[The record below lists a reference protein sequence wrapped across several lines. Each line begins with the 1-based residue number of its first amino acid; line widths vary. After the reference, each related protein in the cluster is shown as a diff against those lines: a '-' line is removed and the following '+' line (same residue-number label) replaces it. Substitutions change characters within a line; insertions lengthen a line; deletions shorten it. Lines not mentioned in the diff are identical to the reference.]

1 MLNGKNKNLRWQ
13 NEAKCILITKNVK
26 VYIQLLKRFPGYH
39 KKKKMK
45 QHIKTISKINS

>member
-13 NEAKCILITKNVK
+13 NEAKCILIKKNVK
-26 VYIQLLKRFPGYH
+26 VYILLLKRFPGYH